1 VRSSRDTTQR
11 DGTPPTPGLG
21 LMGVKKGSTDRVN
34 SMPDCPRDST
44 LECNMQMRG
53 VVFVGG
59 EEAYRAAAST
69 PLAAIEKVFWG
80 RVMY

>member
-1 VRSSRDTTQR
+1 
-11 DGTPPTPGLG
+11 
-21 LMGVKKGSTDRVN
+21 MGVKKGSTDRVN

-69 PLAAIEKVFWG
+69 PLAAIEKVFDYFNLRDPAILMIADCS
-80 RVMY
+80 RVKLQ